1 MVQKA
6 QMGNLHQTSSSGSD
20 YHTSRELSLRHGDP
34 NMNVTITGASSGI
47 GRAMVRTFARNGHA
61 VLAVA
66 RREERLLELCQE
78 MAEKHEATVHCLALD
93 ITSQGAPQTL
103 FEEAIRVFGKVHVL
117 INNAGMSPYQEFHE
131 LNPGYICQIISLN
144 ILSLTELCHLFMP
157 HMLAHGDPS
166 HVVNVGS
173 VGGYAPLPKLS
184 VYTGTKHYV
193 RIFTNLLYHEYRGSN
208 IQVSALHP
216 GGTLTEFPLLAG
228 QRIKKF
234 AQKTMMTPEQVADIA
249 YPAILK
255 GKRVIVPGVMNKLA
269 VLMGKLLPFPW
280 AIRVMEFIYK
290 QNVDQ
295 TTPTYPPWTSGE
307 ESQKEIV

>member
-1 MVQKA
+1 MA
-6 QMGNLHQTSSSGSD
+6 
-20 YHTSRELSLRHGDP
+20 
-34 NMNVTITGASSGI
+34 
-47 GRAMVRTFARNGHA
+47 RTFARKGHA

-78 MAEKHEATVHCLALD
+78 MAEKHAATVHCLALD
-93 ITSQGAPQTL
+93 ITSPGAPQTL

-131 LNPGYICQIISLN
+131 LNYGHLRQILSLN
-144 ILSLTELCHLFMP
+144 IQSLTELCHLFMP
-157 HMLAHGDPS
+157 HMLAHGEPS

-173 VGGYAPLPKLS
+173 VGGYAPLPKFS
-184 VYTGTKHYV
+184 VYTGSKHYV
-193 RIFTNLLYHEYRGSN
+193 RVFTNLLSHEYRGTN

-216 GGTLTEFPLLAG
+216 GGTLTEFPVLAG

-234 AQKTMMTPEQVADIA
+234 ARKTMMTPEQVAEKA

-255 GKRVIVPGVMNKLA
+255 GKRVIIPGAINKLA

-280 AIRVMEFIYK
+280 AIRVMEFIYE
-290 QNVDQ
+290 QSMD
-295 TTPTYPPWTSGE
+295 PTAPHLPPAGFR
-307 ESQKEIV
+307 